1 MDIKPKF
8 TPGPYR
14 LDDYADDAFEI
25 VGRPKWPCTRFGV
38 KGEWAIAA
46 TDDLLCDHPE
56 EAAANARL
64 FAASHDLF
72 FIVVS
77 VAKRDPLYAKGHE
90 KPLIAEARRLV
101 AQVLG

>member
-14 LDDYADDAFEI
+14 IDDHSEDSFDI
-25 VGRPKWPCTRFGV
+25 VGRPTWPCTRFGV
-38 KGEWAIAA
+38 KGEWEIAR
-46 TDDLLCDHPE
+46 TDDLLCDSPE

-72 FIVVS
+72 WF
-77 VAKRDPLYAKGHE
+77 VAGIASRDAATARDGTLDDITK
-90 KPLIAEARRLV
+90 ARRLV
-101 AQVLG
+101 RQVLG